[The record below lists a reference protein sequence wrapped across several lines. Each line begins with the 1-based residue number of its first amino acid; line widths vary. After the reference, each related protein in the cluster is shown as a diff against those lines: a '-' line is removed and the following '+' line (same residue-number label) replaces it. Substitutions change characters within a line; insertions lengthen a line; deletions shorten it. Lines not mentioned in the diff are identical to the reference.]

1 MSTMLALPTLS
12 REAATSEL
20 ADHFYTTLHQHD
32 ESTGVHS
39 RRVAIL
45 ARHLGQWM
53 GLNEEHLRHLE
64 LACLLHD
71 VGKLFISPETLVKPS
86 ALDDSEWEQMKT
98 HPELGSDILKPWG
111 SLENISEIV
120 YSHHERFDG
129 NGYPRQLAG
138 HEISVEARI
147 CAVVDAYDAMTSD
160 RPYGVRLTHEQALA
174 EIVRCSGSQFD
185 PEIVQAFVTM
195 PEIAL
200 IV

>member
-1 MSTMLALPTLS
+1 MMPNLS
-12 REAATSEL
+12 KAANASEL
-20 ADHFYTTLHQHD
+20 ADHFCAALHQHD
-32 ESTGVHS
+32 ESTGAHS

-45 ARHLGQWM
+45 ARHLGEWM
-53 GLNEEHLRHLE
+53 DLNEERMNHLE

-86 ALDDSEWEQMKT
+86 ALDDGEWEQMKT
-98 HPELGSDILKPWG
+98 HPERGSDILKSWS
-111 SLENISEIV
+111 SLAHVSEV
-120 YSHHERFDG
+120 VHSHHERFDG
-129 NGYPRQLAG
+129 SGYPRQLAG
-138 HEISVEARI
+138 HEISMEARI

-160 RPYGVRLTHEQALA
+160 RPYGVRLAHEQALA

-185 PEIVQAFVTM
+185 PEVVQAFVTM

>member
-1 MSTMLALPTLS
+1 MTPTLS
-12 REAATSEL
+12 RAADASEL
-20 ADHFYTTLHQHD
+20 ADHFYAALHQHD
-32 ESTGVHS
+32 ESTGDHS

-45 ARHLGQWM
+45 ARHLGEWI
-53 GLNEEHLRHLE
+53 GLDEERMRHLE

-86 ALDDSEWEQMKT
+86 ALDDGEWEQMKT
-98 HPELGSDILKPWG
+98 HPERGCDILKSWS
-111 SLENISEIV
+111 SLAHVSEVV

-174 EIVRCSGSQFD
+174 EIMRCSGSQFD
-185 PEIVQAFVTM
+185 PEVAQAFVTM